1 MSQAQAGELTGNGL
15 TAGGRPDPEVVP
27 KAKRRRFTA
36 EYKLMVLREADQC
49 TGPGEIGAL
58 LRREGLYS
66 SHLTDWRRQ
75 REAGELAALAPKKRG
90 RKPSVVE
97 QQAAEAS
104 QMQREIDR
112 LRERLR
118 QAEAIIGAQKKLA
131 ELLGQ
136 PLDELQ
142 NSGRP

>member
-1 MSQAQAGELTGNGL
+1 MSQAQAGELSGNGQ
-15 TAGGRPDPEVVP
+15 TASGRPDPEVVA
-27 KAKRRRFTA
+27 KARRRQFTA
-36 EYKLMVLREADQC
+36 AYKLTVLREADGC
-49 TGPGEIGAL
+49 TAPGEIGAL
-58 LRREGLYS
+58 LRREGLFS

-90 RKPSVVE
+90 RKSSAVE
-97 QQAAEAS
+97 QQAAAVA
-104 QMQREIDR
+104 QMQREIER

-136 PLDELQ
+136 PLDDLQ

>member
-1 MSQAQAGELTGNGL
+1 MSQAQAGELSGNGQ
-15 TAGGRPDPEVVP
+15 TASGRPDPEVVA
-27 KAKRRRFTA
+27 KARRRQFTA
-36 EYKLMVLREADQC
+36 AYKLTVLREAEGC
-49 TGPGEIGAL
+49 TAPGEIGAL
-58 LRREGLYS
+58 LRREGLFS

-90 RKPSVVE
+90 RKPSVVD
-97 QQAAEAS
+97 QQAAAVA
-104 QMQREIDR
+104 QMQREIER

-142 NSGRP
+142 NSGRA

>member
-1 MSQAQAGELTGNGL
+1 MALAQAVEGARAE
-15 TAGGRPDPEVVP
+15 TAARRRLDPEVVA

-36 EYKLMVLREADQC
+36 EYKLAVVREADQC
-49 TGPGEIGAL
+49 TGLGEIGAL

-75 REAGELAALAPKKRG
+75 REAGELAALAPRKRG
-90 RKPSVVE
+90 RKPSELE
-97 QQAAEAS
+97 QQAAEVA
-104 QMQREIDR
+104 RLERDNER

-136 PLDELQ
+136 PLDEPQ
-142 NSGRP
+142 NNGRR